1 MKKGRSLT
9 ELAQEIERQQKAK
22 MDFVAPT
29 QALTLSV
36 PESSDFAINDPME
49 APKKTPL
56 LHAMGMANLFSVTKH
71 AHTQLGAHLG
81 IPKKFYDEMLEK
93 HPDLLAVN
101 VNTLLR
107 RNTKPR
113 LVRTLDGQARAILSN
128 GYRPIDNDEIAPMIF
143 ENLSATQADIVSC
156 EITDTKLYIKAL
168 FPRAMTEIKVGDPV
182 QMGIVIS
189 NSEIGMG
196 QISFE
201 PLLYRLICSNGAIM
215 PDRAVKRRHLG
226 SRIKLGDDGLAAEYL
241 KDDTR
246 QKMDE
251 ALILQLR
258 DAMRAFAEP
267 KMILEY
273 ADKARAAGQKQI
285 TGDPVAAVQVLQKKA
300 GLTDD
305 ERGGIMRH
313 LITGGDL
320 SQWGLA
326 NAVTRHSQDVAG
338 YDRATELE
346 VLGGTIIELDPRDWK
361 AIAEAAA

>member
-1 MKKGRSLT
+1 MKTGRSLQ
-9 ELAQEIERQQKAK
+9 ELAAEIERQQKAK
-22 MDFVAPT
+22 MDFVAQT
-29 QALTLSV
+29 QALTLTI
-36 PESSDFAINDPME
+36 PNSSTFSIDMPTA
-49 APKKTPL
+49 APKQTPVL
-56 LHAMGMANLFSVTKH
+56 AAMGLADRFSVTKH
-71 AHTQLGAHLG
+71 AHNQLGAHLG
-81 IPKKFYDEMLEK
+81 IPRKFYDEMLEK
-93 HPDLLAVN
+93 HPDLLTVT
-101 VNTLLR
+101 VNTLLQR
-107 RNTKPR
+107 DKKPR

-128 GYRPIDNDEIAPMIF
+128 GYRPIDNDEIAPMVF
-143 ENLSATQADIVSC
+143 ENLMNTQAQIVSC

-168 FPRAMTEIKVGDPV
+168 FPRAVTELKVGDPV

-215 PDRAVKRRHLG
+215 QDQAVKRRHLG
-226 SRIKLGDDGLAAEYL
+226 SRIKLGDDGLAQEYL

-258 DAMRAFAEP
+258 DAMQSFADP

-273 ADKARAAGQKQI
+273 ADKARGAATKQI

-326 NAVTRHSQDVAG
+326 NAITRHSQDVRS

-346 VLGGTIIELDPRDWK
+346 ALGGTMIDLDPREWK
-361 AIAEAAA
+361 VIAEAVA

>member
-1 MKKGRSLT
+1 MKKGKTLV
-9 ELAQEIERQQKAK
+9 EMAQEIERQRDAK

-29 QALTLSV
+29 QALTLSMA
-36 PESSDFAINDPME
+36 ESADFSISNPME

-56 LHAMGMANLFSVTKH
+56 LHAMGMANLFSVTRH
-71 AHTQLGAHLG
+71 AHNQLGAHLG
-81 IPKKFYDEMLEK
+81 IPRKYYEEMLEK

-113 LVRTLDGQARAILSN
+113 MVRTLDGSVRAIMSN

-143 ENLSATQADIVSC
+143 ENIAATQADIVSC

-168 FPRAMTEIKVGDPV
+168 FPRAVTEIKVGDAV

-215 PDRAVKRRHLG
+215 PDQAVKRRHLG
-226 SRIKLGDDGLAAEYL
+226 SRIKLGEDGLAAEYL

-273 ADKARAAGQKQI
+273 ADKIRGAAAKQI

-326 NAVTRHSQDVAG
+326 NAVTRHSQDIAS

-346 VLGGTIIELDPRDWK
+346 ALGGTIIELDQRDWK
-361 AIAEAAA
+361 VIAEAAA